1 MSLSQELIDHIID
14 LLASTPDDTR
24 RKALLACS
32 LVSTSFRSRC
42 KKHLFSK
49 LFLSYVNVPERP
61 KNLRLQQYPTIAP
74 YIETLCLL
82 VSKTATLDS
91 LSLITEMLS
100 PLRSFVLI
108 GNIMNRWEVV
118 SMALDKRRHVSNP
131 LLSSQLNSLALCS
144 ITSVPPTLFSI
155 CINLTRLTFNEVEL
169 QPSSHTEGAL
179 SEPAGSRSQP
189 RLLEFTLVAFSRQT
203 LVERLLPSRVPPF
216 VDLTGLRRLTI
227 VPATDY
233 AEEDMIAVRELMAIS
248 KHTLRHLS

>member
-1 MSLSQELIDHIID
+1 MSLSQEVIDHIID
-14 LLASTPDDTR
+14 LLASTPDYTH

-227 VPATDY
+227 VPAIDY